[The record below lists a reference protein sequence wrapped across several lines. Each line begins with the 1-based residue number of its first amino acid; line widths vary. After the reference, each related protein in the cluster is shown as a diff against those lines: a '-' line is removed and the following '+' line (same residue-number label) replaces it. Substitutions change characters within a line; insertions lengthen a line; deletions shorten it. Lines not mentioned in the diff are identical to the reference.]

1 MKYQLD
7 NIPSTTDRD
16 FAARPS
22 EMSPLFRDL
31 VGAVGLFIEVGV
43 IVFLLLGR

>member
-1 MKYQLD
+1 MKYQH

-22 EMSPLFRDL
+22 ELSPLFRDL
-31 VGAVGLFIEVGV
+31 WAAVFLAFEVFV